1 MFKDIQKSLLIPTII
16 SLLILIGFSF
26 TTIGVKILHE
36 KKWIIFLV
44 IFISSFFTTFVTH
57 FGIENNPS
65 KFILYYFFSM
75 FARIIIILIFIFTSI
90 YFKVNNPL
98 LFLINSFFLYFLYL
112 FFEIYN
118 LFFNLQ
124 RDFKL
129 DS

>member
-1 MFKDIQKSLLIPTII
+1 MLKDIQKSLLIPTII
-16 SLLILIGFSF
+16 SLILLIGFGF
-26 TTIGVKILHE
+26 TAIGTNIFHE

-44 IFISSFFTTFVTH
+44 ILLSSVFTTFITH
-57 FGIENNPS
+57 FGIQNNPS
-65 KFILYYFFSM
+65 KFILYYFFAM
-75 FARIIIILIFIFTSI
+75 FARIIIVLIFMFSNI
-90 YFKVNNPL
+90 YLKINQPL
-98 LFLINSFFLYFLYL
+98 LFLGNSFFFYFLYL

>member
-1 MFKDIQKSLLIPTII
+1 MLKDIQKSLLVPTII
-16 SLLILIGFSF
+16 SLSLLLTLGL
-26 TTIGVKILHE
+26 TTIGTNIFHE

-44 IFISSFFTTFVTH
+44 ILLSSIFTTFITH
-57 FGIENNPS
+57 FGIKNNPS

-75 FARIIIILIFIFTSI
+75 FARIIIVLIFIFSNVYLKI
-90 YFKVNNPL
+90 NQPF
-98 LFLINSFFLYFLYL
+98 LFLLNCFFFYFLYL

-124 RDFKL
+124 RNFKL